1 MKEIIKLNLGKLN
14 FYIHYVGI
22 GLFFLVF
29 FSFLTGFLE
38 SIGISLIFPIVQSL
52 LSDQNL
58 PQLNIPIIGKVIDFL
73 GFENSINNLV
83 ILLAISFSVKACLK
97 FLTGYLKVNYSTQF
111 LLDLRK
117 DLVQAFTEQNYSN
130 YIKTDAGR
138 LSNIITAEVVN
149 LVSGFIYFSNY
160 LVTIFTG
167 LSFVIIILFINYWFA
182 LVVLIFGSIY
192 YASFRGINRSIK
204 DFSKNITESN
214 STYNSVLIQYLQ
226 SYKYLKATN
235 SYKKIQSQ
243 LLKLVK
249 ENRYLRVRKDMRTNL
264 VASIQEPALI
274 FMITVIV
281 YISLK
286 VFHIEG
292 SSVLLL
298 LMLFYR
304 STNYFLTSQ
313 NIWNT
318 FLSQSGSTSSVKNL
332 LTELRLN
339 KEINNG
345 IELIQ
350 DFKNSIQLKN
360 INFSYKPGNKVLN
373 DVSIE
378 IAANRTIAFVGRSG
392 SGKSTLVNLVCGLL
406 KFESGS
412 INIDGIDFSKINLE
426 KWRNKIGYITQ
437 ESVIFNDNI
446 LNNITLWNYKEDQDE
461 QRLMNAIKM
470 SHLDSMIKSKID
482 LQNWVGDRGVSLS
495 GGQKQRIAIAR
506 ELYKEPLIMIL
517 DEATSA
523 LDSETEK
530 YIQESIDALKGKITV
545 LIIAHRFSTI
555 RNADYIY
562 VMDHGKIIEEGTYDN
577 LIIDGKYFK
586 ELSNLQS

>member
-1 MKEIIKLNLGKLN
+1 
-14 FYIHYVGI
+14 
-22 GLFFLVF
+22 
-29 FSFLTGFLE
+29 
-38 SIGISLIFPIVQSL
+38 LI
-52 LSDQNL
+52 SDQNL
-58 PQLNIPIIGKVIDFL
+58 PQLSIPIIGKVIDFF

-83 ILLAISFSVKACLK
+83 ILLAISFSTKACLK

-117 DLVQAFTEQNYSN
+117 DLLQAFTEQNYSN

-138 LSNIITAEVVN
+138 LTNIITAEVVN
-149 LVSGFIYFSNY
+149 VVSGFIYLSNY

-204 DFSKNITESN
+204 DFSNNISESN
-214 STYNSVLIQYLQ
+214 SAYNSVLIQYLQ

-235 SYKKIQSQ
+235 SYKKIQNQ

-249 ENRYLRVRKDMRTNL
+249 ENRYLRVRKDMRANL
-264 VASIQEPALI
+264 VSSIQEPALLL
-274 FMITVIV
+274 MITLIV
-281 YISLK
+281 YLSLN

-292 SSVLLL
+292 ASVLLL

-318 FLSQSGSTSSVKNL
+318 FLSQSGSTNSVKSL
-332 LTELRLN
+332 LNELRLN
-339 KEINNG
+339 KETNYG
-345 IELIQ
+345 DELIL
-350 DFKNSIQLKN
+350 DLKGSIQLKN
-360 INFSYKPGNKVLN
+360 INFSYKQGNLVLN
-373 DVSIE
+373 DVNVE

-406 KFESGS
+406 KNESGS
-412 INIDGIDFSKINLE
+412 IIIDGVDFEKINLE
-426 KWRNKIGYITQ
+426 KWRSKIGYITQ

-446 LNNITLWNYKEDQDE
+446 LNNITLWNYNENQDE
-461 QRLMNAIKM
+461 QRLMKAIKM
-470 SHLDSMIKSKID
+470 SHLDSMIKSKVD
-482 LQNWVGDRGVSLS
+482 LQNLVGDRGVSLS

-530 YIQESIDALKGKITV
+530 YIQESIDALKGKITMI
-545 LIIAHRFSTI
+545 IIAHRFSTI
-555 RNADYIY
+555 RNADHIY
-562 VMDHGKIIEEGTYDN
+562 VMDQGKIIEEGSYDN
-577 LIIDGKYFK
+577 LLSAGMYFK

>member
-1 MKEIIKLNLGKLN
+1 MKDKIKTNIEKLN
-14 FYIHYVGI
+14 FYINYVGI
-22 GLFFLVF
+22 RLFFLVF

-38 SIGISLIFPIVQSL
+38 SIGLSLIFPIIQTL
-52 LSDQNL
+52 LSDHDL
-58 PQLNIPIIGKVIDFL
+58 PQFTLPIIGKVIDFL
-73 GFENSINNLV
+73 GFENSIKNLV
-83 ILLAISFSVKACLK
+83 ILLTISFIIKALLK
-97 FLTGYLKVNYSTQF
+97 FLTGYLKVNFSTQF
-111 LLDLRK
+111 LLDLRM

-138 LSNIITAEVVN
+138 LSNIITSEVVN

-167 LSFVIIILFINYWFA
+167 LSFIIIIIFINYWFA
-182 LVVLIFGSIY
+182 LVVLVFGSIY

-204 DFSKNITESN
+204 DFSINISESN

-226 SYKYLKATN
+226 SYKYLKATH
-235 SYKKIQSQ
+235 SYQKIQSQ

-249 ENRYLRVRKDMRTNL
+249 ENRYLRLRKDLRTNF
-264 VASIQEPALI
+264 VQSVQEPALI
-274 FMITVIV
+274 LMIIIIV
-281 YISLK
+281 FISLK
-286 VFHIEG
+286 IFHIQG

-332 LTELRLN
+332 LFELRLN
-339 KEINNG
+339 KETTNG
-345 IELIQ
+345 TEIIKE
-350 DFKNSIQLKN
+350 FKKSIKLEN
-360 INFSYKPGNKVLN
+360 VSFSYNFKNKVLV

-406 KFESGS
+406 KIESGAIS
-412 INIDGIDFSKINLE
+412 IDGVDLKNVSLE
-426 KWRNKIGYITQ
+426 HWRNKIGYITQ
-437 ESVIFNDNI
+437 ESVIFNDTI
-446 LNNITLWNYKEDQDE
+446 LNNITLWSYNEEKDE
-461 QRLMNAIKM
+461 NRLTNAIKM
-470 SHLDSMIKSKID
+470 SHLDTIINTKLE
-482 LQNWVGDRGVSLS
+482 LQNWVGDRGISLS

-506 ELYKEPLIMIL
+506 ELYKNPLIMIL

-545 LIIAHRFSTI
+545 IIIAHRFSTI

-562 VMDHGKIIEEGTYDN
+562 VMDKGRIIEEGTYNN
-577 LIIDGKYFK
+577 LLNEGNYFA
-586 ELSNLQS
+586 ELSNLQA

>member
-1 MKEIIKLNLGKLN
+1 MKEIIKLNLEKLN

-38 SIGISLIFPIVQSL
+38 SIGISLIFPIFQTL

-58 PQLNIPIIGKVIDFL
+58 PQFNIPIIGKIIEFL
-73 GFENSINNLV
+73 GFENSLSNLV
-83 ILLAISFSVKACLK
+83 ILLSISFSLKASLK

-160 LVTIFTG
+160 LVSIFTG
-167 LSFVIIILFINYWFA
+167 LSFIIIILFINYWFA
-182 LVVLIFGSIY
+182 IVVLIFGSIY

-214 STYNSVLIQYLQ
+214 SKYNSVLIQYLQ

-264 VASIQEPALI
+264 VSSIQEPALI
-274 FMITVIV
+274 LMITLIV

-292 SSVLLL
+292 ASVLLL

-332 LTELRLN
+332 LNELRLN
-339 KEINNG
+339 KETNSG
-345 IELIQ
+345 IELIK
-350 DFKNSIQLKN
+350 DLKGSIQLNN
-360 INFSYKPGNKVLN
+360 INFSYKPGNKVLS
-373 DVSIE
+373 DVSVE

-406 KFESGS
+406 KIESGS
-412 INIDGIDFSKINLE
+412 INIDGIDIGKINLG
-426 KWRNKIGYITQ
+426 KWRSKIGYITQ

-446 LNNITLWNYKEDQDE
+446 LNNITLWNYNEEKDE
-461 QRLMNAIKM
+461 QKLMNAIKM

-577 LIIDGKYFK
+577 LINDGKYFK